1 MSSTLQ
7 KMITMNLKD
16 ALNQNDVK
24 IIDVRSVMEFQS
36 GHVPG
41 SVNIPLNEIPQHLDA
56 LKSESCPLILCCVSG
71 NRSAQAVYYLQEN
84 GVKNAINGGGW
95 MNVQFELSQI
105 QAI

>member
-1 MSSTLQ
+1 MT
-7 KMITMNLKD
+7 LKD
-16 ALNQNDVK
+16 ALNQSDVK

-56 LKSESCPLILCCVSG
+56 LKSESCPLILCCASG
-71 NRSAQAVYYLQEN
+71 SRSAQAVYYLQEN

-95 MNVQFELSQI
+95 MNVQFELSQSKSI
-105 QAI
+105 